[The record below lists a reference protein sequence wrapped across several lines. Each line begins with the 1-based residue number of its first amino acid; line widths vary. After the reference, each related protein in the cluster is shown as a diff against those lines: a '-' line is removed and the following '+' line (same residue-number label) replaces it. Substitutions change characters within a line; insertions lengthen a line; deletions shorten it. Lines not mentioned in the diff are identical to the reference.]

1 MVIYVMSPLINTWGE
16 KLTWEHDLSRL
27 WAACVDSFES
37 HTQTHTSVTLWPNIP
52 NLALAYRCLVW
63 KSFFGVMTWSV
74 HFPNECMQ
82 TYKFRSFG
90 DLGDSRMWQTHTLFC
105 ENTYKYTLCN
115 LLHSHAEI
123 LFLYMTHTQICTAWR
138 ALYLNYGHQSLM

>member
-1 MVIYVMSPLINTWGE
+1 MWCLLWLTHGARNWHENTTYHGSGQLVSSP
-16 KLTWEHDLSRL
+16 
-27 WAACVDSFES
+27 FES

-74 HFPNECMQ
+74 HFSNECMQ
-82 TYKFRSFG
+82 KCEFRSFG

-123 LFLYMTHTQICTAWR
+123 LFVYMTHTQICTAWR
-138 ALYLNYGHQSLM
+138 ALYLNYRHQSLM